1 MSKRAAIIQLHRAG
15 HSNSK
20 IMKLLKAPKLTVCD
34 TILCFQELGTMED
47 RDRSGRPRSA
57 CTPAKIKAL
66 RERIQ
71 RNPKRSLRKTAKDMN
86 IGHESVRTIV
96 EQDLKMSPYK
106 IRTRQLLTDLQKQKR
121 KERAKILLNCLKGGT
136 EKGEIVFSD
145 EKLFSVEAKFNT
157 QNDRILGKSP
167 KDLPDHLRF
176 VSRRQKPS
184 SVMVWGAISKSWK
197 SPLIFV
203 KEGVKVNTDSY
214 VNDILTP
221 ALASMKEKFKNKSF
235 TFQQDGA
242 PSHTSK
248 KMQKWCEEHF
258 PSFWTKDLWP
268 PSSPDLNPMDF
279 CMWGTLEKEACSSPH
294 NNLEDLR
301 ASLKRAWE
309 KIPQDALRA
318 ACQNFRQ
325 RLQRVIDTD
334 GGHFE

>member
-20 IMKLLKAPKLTVCD
+20 IMKLLKAPKLTVRD
-34 TILCFQELGTMED
+34 TILRFQELGTMED

-66 RERIQ
+66 RERIRRIR
-71 RNPKRSLRKTAKDMN
+71 RNPKRSLRKMAKDMN
-86 IGHESVRTIV
+86 ISHESVRTIV

-106 IRTRQLLTDLQKQKR
+106 IRTRQLLTDLQKRKR
-121 KERAKILLNCLKGGT
+121 KERAKILLNRLKGGT

-167 KDLPDHLRF
+167 KDLPDHLQF
-176 VSRRQKPS
+176 VSRRQKPL

-235 TFQQDGA
+235 TFQQDGCLLTHQRRRRSGA
-242 PSHTSK
+242 KSTFLHSGPKICGHHLRPISILWISVCGVFWK
-248 KMQKWCEEHF
+248 KKPVLHPITIW
-258 PSFWTKDLWP
+258 
-268 PSSPDLNPMDF
+268 
-279 CMWGTLEKEACSSPH
+279 
-294 NNLEDLR
+294 R
-301 ASLKRAWE
+301 
-309 KIPQDALRA
+309 I
-318 ACQNFRQ
+318 
-325 RLQRVIDTD
+325 
-334 GGHFE
+334 FELP

>member
-20 IMKLLKAPKLTVCD
+20 IMKLLKAPKSTVRD
-34 TILCFQELGTMED
+34 TILRFQELGTMED
-47 RDRSGRPRSA
+47 RDRSGRPQSA
-57 CTPAKIKAL
+57 RTPAKIKAL
-66 RERIQ
+66 RERIR

-86 IGHESVRTIV
+86 ISHESVRTIV

-106 IRTRQLLTDLQKQKR
+106 IRTRQLLTDLQKRKR
-121 KERAKILLNCLKGGT
+121 KERAKILLNRLKGGT
-136 EKGEIVFSD
+136 EKGEI
-145 EKLFSVEAKFNT
+145 SVEAKFNT

-221 ALASMKEKFKNKSF
+221 ALASIKEKFKNKSF
-235 TFQQDGA
+235 TSQQDGA

-248 KMQKWCEEHF
+248 KTQKWCEEHF
-258 PSFWTKDLWP
+258 PSLATIFTRSQSYGFLCVGYSGK
-268 PSSPDLNPMDF
+268 
-279 CMWGTLEKEACSSPH
+279 
-294 NNLEDLR
+294 R
-301 ASLKRAWE
+301 SLFFT
-309 KIPQDALRA
+309 P
-318 ACQNFRQ
+318 
-325 RLQRVIDTD
+325 
-334 GGHFE
+334 

>member
-1 MSKRAAIIQLHRAG
+1 
-15 HSNSK
+15 
-20 IMKLLKAPKLTVCD
+20 
-34 TILCFQELGTMED
+34 
-47 RDRSGRPRSA
+47 
-57 CTPAKIKAL
+57 
-66 RERIQ
+66 
-71 RNPKRSLRKTAKDMN
+71 
-86 IGHESVRTIV
+86 
-96 EQDLKMSPYK
+96 
-106 IRTRQLLTDLQKQKR
+106 
-121 KERAKILLNCLKGGT
+121 
-136 EKGEIVFSD
+136 
-145 EKLFSVEAKFNT
+145 
-157 QNDRILGKSP
+157 
-167 KDLPDHLRF
+167 
-176 VSRRQKPS
+176 
-184 SVMVWGAISKSWK
+184 MVWGAISKSWK

-235 TFQQDGA
+235 TFQDGA

-248 KMQKWCEEHF
+248 KTQKWCEEHF

-268 PSSPDLNPMDF
+268 PSSPNLNPMDF
-279 CMWGTLEKEACSSPH
+279 CVWGILEKEACSSPH

-309 KIPQDALRA
+309 KIPQDVLRA

>member
-1 MSKRAAIIQLHRAG
+1 
-15 HSNSK
+15 
-20 IMKLLKAPKLTVCD
+20 
-34 TILCFQELGTMED
+34 
-47 RDRSGRPRSA
+47 
-57 CTPAKIKAL
+57 
-66 RERIQ
+66 
-71 RNPKRSLRKTAKDMN
+71 MN
-86 IGHESVRTIV
+86 ISHESVRTIV
-96 EQDLKMSPYK
+96 EQDLKMSLYK
-106 IRTRQLLTDLQKQKR
+106 IRTRQLLTDLQKRKR
-121 KERAKILLNCLKGGT
+121 KERAKILLNRLKGGT

-167 KDLPDHLRF
+167 KDLPDHLQF

-197 SPLIFV
+197 CPLIFV
-203 KEGVKVNTDSY
+203 KERVKVNTDSY

-248 KMQKWCEEHF
+248 KTQKWCEEHF

-279 CMWGTLEKEACSSPH
+279 CVWGILEKEACSSPH

-301 ASLKRAWE
+301 ASLKQAWE
-309 KIPQDALRA
+309 KIPQDALHA

>member
-1 MSKRAAIIQLHRAG
+1 
-15 HSNSK
+15 
-20 IMKLLKAPKLTVCD
+20 
-34 TILCFQELGTMED
+34 
-47 RDRSGRPRSA
+47 
-57 CTPAKIKAL
+57 
-66 RERIQ
+66 
-71 RNPKRSLRKTAKDMN
+71 
-86 IGHESVRTIV
+86 
-96 EQDLKMSPYK
+96 
-106 IRTRQLLTDLQKQKR
+106 
-121 KERAKILLNCLKGGT
+121 
-136 EKGEIVFSD
+136 
-145 EKLFSVEAKFNT
+145 
-157 QNDRILGKSP
+157 
-167 KDLPDHLRF
+167 
-176 VSRRQKPS
+176 
-184 SVMVWGAISKSWK
+184 MVWGAISKSWK

-248 KMQKWCEEHF
+248 KTQKWCEEHF

-279 CMWGTLEKEACSSPH
+279 CVWGILEKEACSSPH